1 MYGLPSNT
9 NLDFLKGATLIQ
21 VCFGENDLILN
32 FSDSVSIAIFSSVGV
47 GVASSAMNKHSTF
60 QEVAGEL
67 LALLN
72 KVVSNVRW
80 TPEGTIT
87 LELDNGNAIQIYDD
101 SPSFE
106 SYTISSSLGLL
117 VV

>member
-1 MYGLPSNT
+1 MYGLPPNT
-9 NLDFLKGATLIQ
+9 NLDFLKGHTLIQ

-32 FSDSVSIAIFSSVGV
+32 FSDSVSIAIFSSV
-47 GVASSAMNKHSTF
+47 AMNRHSAF
-60 QEVAGEL
+60 REVAGEL
-67 LALLN
+67 LVLLN
-72 KVVSNVRW
+72 KDVSNVRW

-101 SPSFE
+101 SPNFE